1 MPRPTPGSRSRLEHD
16 QGADASFQA
25 SPLPPPWFVP
35 EPSQPQFRTSNAAV
49 ESQMLSRPDSTESG
63 RVNDDFDNN
72 SVHTGNEHGDS
83 LSWYHEATSQGQ
95 REAEALLEAF
105 YDRPTPS
112 SLLGDEGAM
121 DEHVSSQGPSFVE
134 TLEPGCNTGQN
145 MSPVA
150 RASYGIKSE
159 IPNIEHATG
168 GAIYG
173 ASYGTHDVS
182 AYGRTSPMSL
192 RELNE
197 STASSLSQ
205 PMKGTENWSTAASND
220 VSIDVAEAA
229 IQSSALPP
237 ISPSKASSFTQ
248 AHEHVQNSLSPPSPT
263 PSRDHFDEEPID
275 DRSLSKPSDIAKN
288 LEPSVENSLRVAS
301 PYAEKQPSL
310 DEVDAAAAD
319 AVKSMAYYLNS
330 LDEVDGGVTYAGV
343 PMAENRYSLDG
354 VKSASAD
361 AVKLVVDNRPS
372 LDEVDA
378 AAADAVKSMA
388 EALRGYRP
396 AENLGEGKL
405 RPFGSSSSAHDSCG
419 GQPKT
424 QVLEEGSTSF
434 LPRKSERN
442 VAYGGGLAS
451 EDGHFEHSGERTRHD
466 SMRALVGSPTAADAS
481 LNSLTLKPSSHGSSV
496 PIAGNAN
503 QDWAEREEEEEVNLL
518 GDIEEENE
526 EEYFRRIEDATLYGR
541 LVAAAAAQE
550 EALNEPIGDLE
561 NEPPPQEMASAD
573 DGSEINVH
581 RSSIS
586 KNGKN
591 AISSDSNSNS
601 QARPDFLTSAITS
614 SSGSLADWSGLS
626 KSHHFNTTADE
637 AATTTTIATTK
648 DSRLQYPVTGS
659 HGSSHHNKHN
669 QSNKNELDE
678 IPIARFLNSLKLS
691 GDDDTPSSG
700 TDVASALQFNTLLD
714 LIPTGNLPCIVA
726 LDEDEVNGD
735 QKQPIHPSSS
745 NSTINQNASEKGEL
759 TRESRPSMTYNALR
773 RFVAEDFPSILVAAG
788 LHPGDS
794 SRSSRGSSGSLN
806 GNSSLDE
813 RQQSARPR
821 LATLIP
827 NGPEAATVLVGC
839 ENKLL
844 DSFEIWK

>member
-1 MPRPTPGSRSRLEHD
+1 MPRPTPGSRSHPEHD
-16 QGADASFQA
+16 QDADASVQA

-35 EPSQPQFRTSNAAV
+35 EPSQPQFRNLNGAV
-49 ESQMLSRPDSTESG
+49 EFQVLSRHDSTESG
-63 RVNDDFDNN
+63 RDDDIFDNN
-72 SVHTGNEHGDS
+72 SVHTGNEHGDG

-112 SLLGDEGAM
+112 SLLGDEAAM
-121 DEHVSSQGPSFVE
+121 DEHLSSQGPSFVE
-134 TLEPGCNTGQN
+134 TLEPGCNTDQN
-145 MSPVA
+145 MSLVA
-150 RASYGIKSE
+150 SASNEMESE

-168 GAIYG
+168 VAING
-173 ASYGTHDVS
+173 ASHGTHDVS

-197 STASSLSQ
+197 STASSSSQ

-220 VSIDVAEAA
+220 VSREVAKAA
-229 IQSSALPP
+229 MQSSALPP

-263 PSRDHFDEEPID
+263 PSRGHVDEEPID
-275 DRSLSKPSDIAKN
+275 DPSLSEPSDIARN
-288 LEPSVENSLRVAS
+288 LEPSVDNFSRVAS

-310 DEVDAAAAD
+310 DAVDAAAAD
-319 AVKSMAYYLNS
+319 AVQSMAYYLNS
-330 LDEVDGGVTYAGV
+330 LDDVDGGATDAGV
-343 PMAENRYSLDG
+343 PLAENRYSLDG
-354 VKSASAD
+354 VEIASAG

-396 AENLGEGKL
+396 AENFGGGKL
-405 RPFGSSSSAHDSCG
+405 RPSGSSPSAHDCSG
-419 GQPKT
+419 GQLEA
-424 QVLEEGSTSF
+424 QALEEGSTSF
-434 LPRKSERN
+434 LPRKIQRN

-451 EDGHFEHSGERTRHD
+451 EEDHFEHLGERTGHD
-466 SMRALVGSPTAADAS
+466 SMRALVGSPMAADAS
-481 LNSLTLKPSSHGSSV
+481 VNSLTLKPSSHGSPV
-496 PIAGNAN
+496 PAANNIN
-503 QDWAEREEEEEVNLL
+503 QDWAEREEEVNLL

-550 EALNEPIGDLE
+550 EALNEPIGDLK
-561 NEPPPQEMASAD
+561 NEAPPQEMASTD

-581 RSSIS
+581 GSSKS
-586 KNGKN
+586 KSDKN
-591 AISSDSNSNS
+591 TSGGISSDNNSNS
-601 QARPDFLTSAITS
+601 HAPPDLQTSAITS
-614 SSGSLADWSGLS
+614 NSGSLADWSGLS
-626 KSHHFNTTADE
+626 KSHRFNITAEE
-637 AATTTTIATTK
+637 AETTTTIATTK
-648 DSRLQYPVTGS
+648 DSRLLSPVTGS

-669 QSNKNELDE
+669 QSDRNELDE
-678 IPIARFLNSLKLS
+678 IPIARFFDTLSLS
-691 GDDDTPSSG
+691 GDDDTPLSG
-700 TDVASALQFNTLLD
+700 NDVASALKFNTLLH
-714 LIPTGNLPCIVA
+714 LIPTGDAPCIVA

-745 NSTINQNASEKGEL
+745 NSTINRKASEKGEL
-759 TRESRPSMTYNALR
+759 SRKSRPSLSYNALR

-788 LHPGDS
+788 LHPEDS

-806 GNSSLDE
+806 GFSSVDE

-827 NGPEAATVLVGC
+827 NGPEAATVLVG
-839 ENKLL
+839 
-844 DSFEIWK
+844 